1 MPGSVPHKRLV
12 PQKPYTPQHSALNRR
27 LIAPIV
33 ATHTWKPA
41 TVPISAPDALLFIA
55 PGCPHCPAVLQGLSD
70 LLKQGAIGHLEVINV
85 AVHPE
90 QAAALGVRAAPW
102 TRLGPFELEGAQT
115 PQELRRWAELAGSP
129 AGITRYL
136 EQLLRDGQL
145 ARAEQQLA
153 RHPDWLAQL
162 LPLLTQPDTP
172 MQVRVGVGA
181 LLEGQAGSAELQ
193 ALVPALGE
201 LSRAADHS
209 VRADACHYLGLSGS
223 AEAAAFL
230 QARLADESSEV
241 REIAGEA
248 LEMLGV

>member
-1 MPGSVPHKRLV
+1 M
-12 PQKPYTPQHSALNRR
+12 
-27 LIAPIV
+27 
-33 ATHTWKPA
+33 PA
-41 TVPISAPDALLFIA
+41 TPPDALLFIA
-55 PGCPHCPAVLQGLSD
+55 PGCPHCPVVLQTLGEMV
-70 LLKQGAIGHLEVINV
+70 KQGSIGRLEVINV
-85 AVHPE
+85 AAHPE
-90 QAAALGVRAAPW
+90 AAAQHSVRAAPW

-115 PQELRRWAELAGSP
+115 PQELRRWLELAGQP
-129 AGITRYL
+129 DGITRYL

-162 LPLLTQPDTP
+162 LPLLTQADTP

-181 LLEGQAGSAELQ
+181 LIEGQAGSAELQ

-201 LSRAADHS
+201 LTRMADHS

-223 AEAAAFL
+223 AEAVPL
-230 QARLADESSEV
+230 LRARLEDKSSEV

-248 LEMLGV
+248 LEMLRV

>member
-1 MPGSVPHKRLV
+1 MTSIP
-12 PQKPYTPQHSALNRR
+12 
-27 LIAPIV
+27 
-33 ATHTWKPA
+33 
-41 TVPISAPDALLFIA
+41 PDALLFIA
-55 PGCPHCPAVLQGLSD
+55 PGCPHCPVVLQALSEMV
-70 LLKQGAIGHLEVINV
+70 KQGTIGHLDIINV
-85 AVHPE
+85 AAHPE
-90 QAAALGVRAAPW
+90 AAAQHGVRAAPW

-129 AGITRYL
+129 DGITRYL

-162 LPLLTQPDTP
+162 LPLLTQADTP

-223 AEAAAFL
+223 AEAVPFL
-230 QARLADESSEV
+230 RARLEDESSEV
-241 REIAGEA
+241 REIAAES
-248 LEMLGV
+248 LDVLQQV

>member
-1 MPGSVPHKRLV
+1 M
-12 PQKPYTPQHSALNRR
+12 
-27 LIAPIV
+27 
-33 ATHTWKPA
+33 PA
-41 TVPISAPDALLFIA
+41 TPPDALLFIA
-55 PGCPHCPAVLQGLSD
+55 PGCPHCPVVLQALSEMVKHGD
-70 LLKQGAIGHLEVINV
+70 IGRLEVVNV
-85 AVHPE
+85 AAHPE
-90 QAAALGVRAAPW
+90 QAATLGVRAAPW

-115 PQELRRWAELAGSP
+115 PQELRRWTELAGS
-129 AGITRYL
+129 ADGITRYL

-162 LPLLTQPDTP
+162 LPLLTRADTP

-181 LLEGQAGSAELQ
+181 LIEDQAGSAQLQ

-223 AEAAAFL
+223 AEAVPFL
-230 QARLADESSEV
+230 RVRLEDESSEV
-241 REIAGEA
+241 REIAAES
-248 LEMLGV
+248 LEMLGM

>member
-1 MPGSVPHKRLV
+1 M
-12 PQKPYTPQHSALNRR
+12 
-27 LIAPIV
+27 
-33 ATHTWKPA
+33 PA
-41 TVPISAPDALLFIA
+41 TPPDALLFIA
-55 PGCPHCPAVLQGLSD
+55 PGCPHCPAVLQALGELV
-70 LLKQGAIGHLEVINV
+70 KQGAIGRLEVINV
-85 AVHPE
+85 AAHPE

-115 PQELRRWAELAGSP
+115 PQELRRWLELAGNTD
-129 AGITRYL
+129 GITRYL

-162 LPLLTQPDTP
+162 LPLLTQADTP

-181 LLEGQAGSAELQ
+181 LIEGQDGSAQLQ

-201 LSRAADHS
+201 LSGAAEHS

-223 AEAAAFL
+223 AEAVPFL
-230 QARLADESSEV
+230 QARLEDESGEV

-248 LEMLGV
+248 LEMLGQ

>member
-1 MPGSVPHKRLV
+1 M
-12 PQKPYTPQHSALNRR
+12 
-27 LIAPIV
+27 
-33 ATHTWKPA
+33 PA
-41 TVPISAPDALLFIA
+41 TPPDALLFIA
-55 PGCPHCPAVLQGLSD
+55 PGCPHCPVVLQALSEMV
-70 LLKQGAIGHLEVINV
+70 KQGGIGRLEVINV
-85 AVHPE
+85 AAHPD
-90 QAAALGVRAAPW
+90 AAAQHGVRAAPW

-115 PQELRRWAELAGSP
+115 PQELRRWLELAGSP
-129 AGITRYL
+129 DGITRYL

-153 RHPDWLAQL
+153 RHPDWLVQL
-162 LPLLTQPDTP
+162 LPLLTQADTP

-181 LLEGQAGSAELQ
+181 LIEGQAGSAQLQ

-201 LSRAADHS
+201 LSGAAEHS

-223 AEAAAFL
+223 AEAVPFL
-230 QARLADESSEV
+230 RARLEDESGEV

>member
-1 MPGSVPHKRLV
+1 M
-12 PQKPYTPQHSALNRR
+12 
-27 LIAPIV
+27 
-33 ATHTWKPA
+33 PA
-41 TVPISAPDALLFIA
+41 TPPDALLFIA
-55 PGCPHCPAVLQGLSD
+55 PGCPHCPVVLQALSEMV
-70 LLKQGAIGHLEVINV
+70 KQGSIGRLEVIN
-85 AVHPE
+85 AAAHPE

-115 PQELRRWAELAGSP
+115 PQELRRWLELAGQSD
-129 AGITRYL
+129 GITRYL

-153 RHPDWLAQL
+153 RHPDWLAHL
-162 LPLLTQPDTP
+162 LPLLTQADTP

-181 LLEGQAGSAELQ
+181 LIEGQAGSAELQ

-201 LSRAADHS
+201 LSRATDHS

-223 AEAAAFL
+223 AEAVPL
-230 QARLADESSEV
+230 LRARLEDENGDV

-248 LEMLGV
+248 LDVLQQV